1 MFFPSLA
8 SSPALPRERPR
19 PGDRHRPGNGE
30 TTPRRLPTHAPRS
43 PRNFPSAQR
52 RRGARHAARW
62 ETQPGSAVPPGTARR
77 QRRAPGS
84 RRGPAGAPLRT
95 PRAAPRPRA
104 KSASALPSAPR
115 SPGCPHPRAP
125 PAEHPARPARF
136 FFQTNSTI
144 GVHPHSPSSSGPRRS
159 VYHPPHPSKK
169 KKKRKSPDEQPQLCR
184 RCQSPLP
191 TERIERCSLPTPPPP
206 LRDPPARDGPGAA
219 RAPSTFPARGR
230 QRNAARAA
238 PRGSAQRRKIR
249 AESRNAKSGGGEEI
263 NCKEKKK
270 DKI

>member
-30 TTPRRLPTHAPRS
+30 TTPRRLPTHAPGS

-169 KKKRKSPDEQPQLCR
+169 KNKENPPTNSPNFAGAVSPH
-184 RCQSPLP
+184 CQQNESSAA
-191 TERIERCSLPTPPPP
+191 RSPPPRRP
-206 LRDPPARDGPGAA
+206 FATPRRGTAPARRGPRA
-219 RAPSTFPARGR
+219 RFPHAGDKGTRRG
-230 QRNAARAA
+230 QLRAA
-238 PRGSAQRRKIR
+238 AH
-249 AESRNAKSGGGEEI
+249 SGGRSAPNRGTRRAGA
-263 NCKEKKK
+263 EKR
-270 DKI
+270 